1 VITNVPIQYL
11 SRECKHVR
19 VRHTQMVM
27 RANPEWSERSDPE
40 ISIGVDLGG
49 HTEDVKGSIIG
60 ERFGK
65 YLLIGEI
72 AAGGMAEVF
81 LAVHQGMEGFIKA
94 VVIKRVLPH
103 LASNPEFMR
112 MFVDEARLEA
122 RLEHPNIVR
131 TYEFGEVGGQY
142 FTAMEYL
149 PGEDLSK
156 VLKTLAVSKQVMPV
170 HITTGIV
177 SQLCTGLH
185 FAHQFTDVDG
195 RPLNLVHR
203 DVNPANII
211 ITFGGEVK
219 IIDFGVAKSTASVE
233 TLTGTIKGKIAYM
246 PPEQLLGRDVDHR
259 ADIFSAGVVLWE
271 MLTGK
276 RLFWR
281 NTDAATLY
289 AIMNDPIPPPS
300 TLRSDIPLEL
310 DRIVARAV
318 ARAPADRFD
327 TAEQMACALDDFM
340 AHTPRF
346 EARLLGARME
356 ELFGST
362 RAEAKR
368 SIAQTRSL
376 TRNISSVMKLR
387 SQVRADLAERLDATV
402 LSQDSTTKHG
412 SRRRHP
418 AVNQLTLA
426 AEGSELPVAATGHPR
441 LHRGLL
447 SVLTIAMLA
456 CIAAGLAYTTS
467 RSDDKRGARP
477 TQSAIRIESTPPG
490 AAIFAAGE
498 PTGLQTPTTLTG
510 ITGKQLSVRLELANY
525 APSAKVIEVAA
536 GETVSARMTLTPLE
550 GRVVLSGLPPNA
562 IAFLDDQ
569 EYAAGEVIAV
579 TAGTHMV
586 RVVLGGRTLVEQ
598 AIDTATG
605 DQGWRL
611 AADKLVRH

>member
-1 VITNVPIQYL
+1 MST
-11 SRECKHVR
+11 
-19 VRHTQMVM
+19 
-27 RANPEWSERSDPE
+27 RANLEWSDRSDPE
-40 ISIGVDLGG
+40 ISIGVELGA
-49 HTEDVKGSIIG
+49 HMEDVKGNLIG

-81 LAVHQGMEGFIKA
+81 LAIHKGMEGFIKA

-103 LASNPEFMR
+103 LANNPEFMR

-131 TYEFGEVGGQY
+131 TYEFGEVDGQY

-156 VLKTLAVSKQVMPV
+156 VLRTLALSKQVMPV
-170 HITTGIV
+170 HITAGIV

-185 FAHQFTDVDG
+185 FAHEFTDVDG

-219 IIDFGVAKSTASVE
+219 VIDFGVAKSTASVE

-259 ADIFSAGVVLWE
+259 ADVFSVGVVLWE

-276 RLFWR
+276 RLFR
-281 NTDAATLY
+281 RDSDAATLY
-289 AIMNDPIPPPS
+289 AIMNDSIPPPS
-300 TLRSDIPLEL
+300 ALRTDVPLQL

-327 TAEQMACALDDFM
+327 TAEQMAGALDDFM

-346 EARLLGARME
+346 EARALGARME

-387 SQVRADLAERLDATV
+387 SEVRADLAERLDVTV
-402 LSQDSTTKHG
+402 LSQDDATKHG
-412 SRRRHP
+412 SRHRHAAGDQLPP
-418 AVNQLTLA
+418 AA
-426 AEGSELPVAATGHPR
+426 RGPELPNAASGHPR

-447 SVLTIAMLA
+447 AALTVVMLA
-456 CIAAGLAYTTS
+456 CITAGLAYTTS
-467 RSDDKRGARP
+467 RSGERRGTRP
-477 TQSAIRIESTPPG
+477 TLSAIRIESTPPG
-490 AAIFAAGE
+490 AAVFAAGE

-510 ITGKQLSVRLELANY
+510 ITSKQLQVRLELANY
-525 APSAKVIEVAA
+525 APAAKTIEVRTGA
-536 GETVSARMTLTPLE
+536 TVSAQMTLMPLR

-562 IAFLDDQ
+562 SAFLDDQ

-579 TAGTHMV
+579 IAGAHRI
-586 RVVLGGRTLVEQ
+586 RVVLGGRTLAEQ
-598 AIDTATG
+598 AIDTAAG